1 MDIFNNKWILSVEDP
16 GAVNYFLPLIKKLK
30 SIDIKFELLA
40 QGTAVDIFQKN
51 NINFKVDSP
60 LLTENNIKEYDLVI
74 VGTSENVFSNSL
86 KLIKNAKKNN
96 IKTVGIIDSVSNAE
110 YRFKGNS
117 DDKNKYAPDYLFVPD
132 EYTLNVYLKIGY
144 KKENIFIIG
153 HPMYADNLKPKESKS
168 EIRKKIFP
176 KEAFEKIIIVF
187 VSELSTGLNPKS
199 YLKNSSYTLEGRG
212 TNYLRTNIVAEE
224 LIDAINRNCF
234 KEIERPFTVLRRHP
248 KETESDLKEIAKE
261 FDFISK
267 KEDPIE
273 IIYAADL
280 VIGISTLLLN
290 QSYLIGTKS
299 VAVLPEI
306 IEEDLLPSVRN
317 GDIEIINKSKNLEI
331 YIKSFINKN
340 TYKNLADGE
349 KSIKKK
355 STENSLESQKTE
367 DVILKYLVLINK
379 KIIKF

>member
-1 MDIFNNKWILSVEDP
+1 MDIFNNKLILFVEDP

-30 SIDIKFELLA
+30 KIGKEFELLA
-40 QGTAVDIFQKN
+40 QGTAVSIFQKN
-51 NINFKVDSP
+51 NISFKESSP
-60 LLTENNIKEYDLVI
+60 LFTENNIKEYELVI
-74 VGTSENVFSNSL
+74 VGTSENVFSNGL

-96 IKTVGIIDSVSNAE
+96 VKTIGIIDNVSNAE

-117 DDKNKYAPDYLFVPD
+117 NDKNRYSPDYLFVPD
-132 EYTLNVYLKIGY
+132 EYTLNVYLKMGY
-144 KKENIFIIG
+144 KKEHLFVIG
-153 HPMYADNLKPKESKS
+153 HPMYSDNLKPKESKS

-212 TNYLRTNIVAEE
+212 NTDLRTNIVAEE
-224 LIDAINRNCF
+224 LIDAINRICE

-248 KETESDLKEIAKE
+248 KETESDLKEISEE

-280 VIGISTLLLN
+280 VIGISSLLFLKSTLPVHQSEPWSQPKPEPHPLLQV
-290 QSYLIGTKS
+290 QS
-299 VAVLPEI
+299 
-306 IEEDLLPSVRN
+306 
-317 GDIEIINKSKNLEI
+317 
-331 YIKSFINKN
+331 
-340 TYKNLADGE
+340 ADGCHLDRQTL
-349 KSIKKK
+349 
-355 STENSLESQKTE
+355 STVRAAGFASVDAEITDLRGFW
-367 DVILKYLVLINK
+367 VLSPTAAGIAVR
-379 KIIKF
+379 